1 MIVRNGEATMTLLM
15 NYNDPRL
22 LEVAQKIFIE
32 QFKRDPK
39 LEAEMDDRRKKLM
52 YDDVLYNL
60 SHLLTATYYNDKKIF
75 RNYSVW
81 IYELLCHLMKDIDR
95 DRISQQMK
103 DHYEIMAEII
113 QSDLTEY
120 LSEREI
126 NNAITCLREGIDAIE
141 KSVTNVELTYPFR
154 EGKYA
159 DIRVQYLNALLKSN
173 TKEAHSIIANARVAH
188 VPLVDIY
195 EDILSKTLHEVGE
208 LWHKNII
215 TVDREHY
222 ATSVTQTIMSSFYDE
237 IFNQPRKEKTMISC
251 AVGSE
256 LHEIGVR
263 MLSDIFEYHGWDTVY
278 LGAALPKDSILN
290 SIEEHKP
297 DFIALSVTMVPYLKT
312 CEDIVYAIQKQFN
325 NVKIAVGGRAFTS
338 SEQLWKKWN
347 VDFYADNGK
356 ALLEW
361 ANKVFDLD
369 GVNNDT

>member
-1 MIVRNGEATMTLLM
+1 
-15 NYNDPRL
+15 
-22 LEVAQKIFIE
+22 
-32 QFKRDPK
+32 
-39 LEAEMDDRRKKLM
+39 
-52 YDDVLYNL
+52 
-60 SHLLTATYYNDKKIF
+60 
-75 RNYSVW
+75 
-81 IYELLCHLMKDIDR
+81 MKDLDR

-103 DHYEIMAEII
+103 DHYQIMAEII

-126 NNAITCLREGIDAIE
+126 NDTITCLKEGIDAIE
-141 KSVTNVELTYPFR
+141 KSVTNVEFTYPFR

-237 IFNQPRKEKTMISC
+237 IFSQPRKDKVMISC

-312 CEDIVYAIQKQFN
+312 CEDIVYAIQLQFPR
-325 NVKIAVGGRAFTS
+325 VKIAVGGRAFTS

-361 ANKVFDLD
+361 ANKVFIFD
-369 GVNNDT
+369 GESNDT